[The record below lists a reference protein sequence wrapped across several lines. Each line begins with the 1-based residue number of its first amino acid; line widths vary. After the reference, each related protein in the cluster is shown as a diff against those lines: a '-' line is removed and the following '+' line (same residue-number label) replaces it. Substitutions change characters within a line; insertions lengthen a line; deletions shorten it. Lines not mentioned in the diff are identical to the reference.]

1 VESCLAAMGSGEA
14 GPAELESAQ
23 NPVKT
28 IRSAKPGPA
37 KSGSA
42 KSGFAKLG
50 PAEAVWAVPDLAPHS
65 TIPAAPTWPQAREFE
80 IVDSG
85 NPPQN
90 QRHAEA
96 ENTLKCKEVGA
107 EGQTATTLGCL
118 GWSDN
123 GFSRVK
129 TLYITR
135 SRSRYSL

>member
-1 VESCLAAMGSGEA
+1 MEWREERSEALGS
-14 GPAELESAQ
+14 PQ

-28 IRSAKPGPA
+28 IRSAEPGPA
-37 KSGSA
+37 KAAPAKPDPA
-42 KSGFAKLG
+42 KSG
-50 PAEAVWAVPDLAPHS
+50 PAEAVPVEAASAEPDLAPHS